1 MTFRVT
7 VVYVDLN
14 FAKFCRRKSKIW
26 FTRRSFEIFG
36 DKTFNFIIEI
46 NEIRILLLR
55 KWWET
60 DILVGCKRVFD
71 MENFAFQDF
80 FIKEI

>member
-1 MTFRVT
+1 MIYDFLSNCN
-7 VVYVDLN
+7 VDLN
-14 FAKFCRRKSKIW
+14 FAKILWQEIQNLVSRS
-26 FTRRSFEIFG
+26 SFEIFSA
-36 DKTFNFIIEI
+36 TFNFNIEI
-46 NEIRILLLR
+46 NETRILLLR